1 MNNARDDRL
10 GWEAPART
18 RIEEWGKAMR
28 IEGQTSEIGQ
38 ESVGI
43 RSAIDGSQLES
54 HQSVSPSGAGRIG
67 KKLQIAEDCNPIHH
81 QRHQSFKE
89 SIIEPRV
96 CGGRR
101 RRRRGSDE

>member
-1 MNNARDDRL
+1 
-10 GWEAPART
+10 
-18 RIEEWGKAMR
+18 MR